1 MTFPGFTA
9 VASLNPQFLRYRGER
24 APQFRS
30 SAVIPQTP
38 YVLCHDGRVLAC
50 VPATCAPEG
59 DAGAGSTSCYV
70 CPPC

>member
-30 SAVIPQTP
+30 SADLRT
-38 YVLCHDGRVLAC
+38 
-50 VPATCAPEG
+50 
-59 DAGAGSTSCYV
+59 
-70 CPPC
+70 